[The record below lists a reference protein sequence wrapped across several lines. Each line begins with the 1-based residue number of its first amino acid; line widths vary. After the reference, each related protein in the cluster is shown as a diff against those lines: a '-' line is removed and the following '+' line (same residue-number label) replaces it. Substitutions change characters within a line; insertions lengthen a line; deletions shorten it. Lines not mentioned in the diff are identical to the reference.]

1 MIGLRCRIGGCGRT
15 DLFDSPRQAIDSAW
29 EEPSPDGRYE
39 RGVPGLVRTV
49 PVHPA
54 YCPVHALHE

>member
-1 MIGLRCRIGGCGRT
+1 MLALRCRIRGCRRT
-15 DLFDSPRQAIDSAW
+15 DLFDSARQAIDSRW

-39 RGVPGLVRTV
+39 PGACGLPTTV

-54 YCPVHALHE
+54 YCPGHALHD